1 MSRYSGENLARLM
14 AAQGLSIEEVAEK
27 SGLDRR
33 TIQAILNGT
42 QRAHARTLNRLA
54 KGLGVAVDEFFL
66 DPSRL
71 VYRHFDRLTNPM
83 VQELIETQPDLF
95 ANWCE
100 ADFAELDSRVGKG
113 GSLTLEGAVAAA
125 HRINWKRGLFQKF
138 ALLLETG
145 QADLLAS
152 LVETMYEKVVLKGE
166 QGNSSPR

>member
-1 MSRYSGENLARLM
+1 MSRHSGENLARLM

-33 TIQAILNGT
+33 TIQAILKGS

-54 KGLGVAVDEFFL
+54 KGLGVAVDELFL

-83 VQELIETQPDLF
+83 VQELIESHADLF

-100 ADFAELDSRVGKG
+100 ADFAELSSRVGKG
-113 GSLTLEGAVAAA
+113 GPLTRQGAMAAA
-125 HRINWKRGLFQKF
+125 RHINWKRGLFQKF
-138 ALLLETG
+138 ALLLETS
-145 QADLLAS
+145 QADLIGGI
-152 LVETMYEKVVLKGE
+152 VETMYEKVVLKGD
-166 QGNSSPR
+166 